1 VWMQLGL
8 EPDRRDAAEIIHS
21 IHATRSRHAPSR
33 STASASAATMTSPRS
48 RRGSTNSLADLRL
61 ERPHHFRFVI
71 VVATGEE
78 GV

>member
-1 VWMQLGL
+1 MQLGF
-8 EPDRRDAAEIIHS
+8 ERDRRDAAEIIRS
-21 IHATRSRHAPSR
+21 IHAARSRRAPSR
-33 STASASAATMTSPRS
+33 STSFASAATMTSPRS

-61 ERPHHFRFVI
+61 EQPDHFRFVI